1 MTDFLTSAWVEPV
14 ATVLGALG
22 VWLMVR
28 QSMWN
33 FPVGLVQV
41 SLSAAVFYHSRFYGE
56 VKLQGLYFVVL
67 LYGWVHWAR
76 GERRKQ
82 SLDELAE
89 VVSGAQ
95 PALPVT
101 LLPWAW
107 RLGYV
112 LAGAV
117 ATVLWGTYML
127 RHTDAAAPYRDAFI
141 TCFSVVFT
149 WLQARKKLENW
160 IGWIVVDAVAGLTY
174 LMSDLY
180 WFGGLYLFFCVLAAR
195 GHVEWLRSYQERNR
209 RAATY
214 R

>member
-1 MTDFLTSAWVEPV
+1 MSDLLTSAWIEPV

-22 VWLMVR
+22 VWLIVR

-41 SLSAAVFYHSRFYGE
+41 TLSGLVFYHSRFYGE
-56 VKLQGLYFVVL
+56 VKLQVLYFVVL
-67 LYGWVHWAR
+67 CYGWVHWAR
-76 GERRKQ
+76 GERRKKG
-82 SLDELAE
+82 SLTELAE
-89 VVSGAQ
+89 VVSGVR

-101 LLPWAW
+101 VLGWGW
-107 RLGYV
+107 RIGYV
-112 LAGAV
+112 LAGTV
-117 ATVLWGTYML
+117 ATIIWGTHML

-160 IGWIVVDAVAGLTY
+160 VGWIVVDAVAGVTY
-174 LMSDLY
+174 LMSGLY

-195 GHVEWLRSYQERNR
+195 GHFEWLRSYRKNAVR
-209 RAATY
+209 RL
-214 R
+214 